1 MLGRRDF
8 VTLLGGAA
16 VGWPLAA
23 RAQQAIPTIGYLS
36 ASTPDGYSDW
46 LRAFREGLGQ
56 SGYVEG
62 GNIVIDYRWAENE
75 PNRLP
80 VLAEDLV
87 RRRVNAIVVLSAPAS
102 LAAAKATTTIP
113 IIFMVPEDPVR
124 LGLVTSLARPGG
136 NMTGVNF
143 FAAELASKR
152 LELLRAL
159 VPTIKRVAVLLNPV
173 EPTIAAANR
182 RDVEAA
188 AAAMGLEVRLLNA
201 SNRDEIDAAFATFVN
216 ERPDALFISS
226 GPYFS
231 NRRVQLAHLA
241 TRYAIPA
248 IAATRS
254 YVEAGGLIGYG
265 TSLTDTHRQA
275 GIYCGRIL
283 KGAKPADFPVV
294 QATKFEL
301 VINAYAAKLLGI
313 TVPQVLLAQADEVIE

>member
-1 MLGRRDF
+1 MTRREF
-8 VTLLGGAA
+8 ITVARRRGGGVAARGEGAA
-16 VGWPLAA
+16 SDTGDV
-23 RAQQAIPTIGYLS
+23 GYLS

-56 SGYVEG
+56 SRYVEG
-62 GNIVIDYRWAENE
+62 ENIVIDYRWAENE

-102 LAAAKATTTIP
+102 LAAAKATRTIP
-113 IIFMVPEDPVR
+113 IIFMVPEDPIR

-226 GPYFS
+226 GPYFA

-254 YVEAGGLIGYG
+254 DVEAGGLIGYG

>member
-1 MLGRRDF
+1 MKRRSF
-8 VTLLGGAA
+8 ITLLGGAA
-16 VGWPLAA
+16 ATWPSVA
-23 RAQQAIPTIGYLS
+23 RAQQAIPAIGYLS

-62 GNIVIDYRWAENE
+62 ENIVIDYRWAENE

-201 SNRDEIDAAFATFVN
+201 SNRDEIDAAFATFVH

-254 YVEAGGLIGYG
+254 
-265 TSLTDTHRQA
+265 
-275 GIYCGRIL
+275 
-283 KGAKPADFPVV
+283 
-294 QATKFEL
+294 
-301 VINAYAAKLLGI
+301 
-313 TVPQVLLAQADEVIE
+313 

>member
-1 MLGRRDF
+1 
-8 VTLLGGAA
+8 
-16 VGWPLAA
+16 
-23 RAQQAIPTIGYLS
+23 
-36 ASTPDGYSDW
+36 
-46 LRAFREGLGQ
+46 
-56 SGYVEG
+56 
-62 GNIVIDYRWAENE
+62 
-75 PNRLP
+75 
-80 VLAEDLV
+80 
-87 RRRVNAIVVLSAPAS
+87 
-102 LAAAKATTTIP
+102 
-113 IIFMVPEDPVR
+113 
-124 LGLVTSLARPGG
+124 
-136 NMTGVNF
+136 MTGVNF

-226 GPYFS
+226 GPYFA